1 MQKLRLFQYFWAV
14 NYLSNIVIFVSPI
27 KFITPNFKA
36 CMSSISQLL
45 KENNPHEDILA
56 IAGSLGEKENMPTY
70 IVGGYV
76 RDTLLGKSCKDID
89 IMVEGDGVAFA
100 KKLAREL
107 KVNVTVDYDKF
118 GTAMIPYPDVEIEV
132 ATARIEKYRSDSR
145 KPEVTSSTIEEDM
158 SRRDFTINA
167 IAASLLPSSFGELY
181 DPFGGIKDLQKGLII
196 TPLDPDETF
205 SDDPLRML
213 RAVRFA
219 AQLEYDVASTIL
231 ESISRNINRLE
242 IVSWE
247 RIRDEIIKSLTTNKP
262 SIAFYLMKETGLL
275 THVFPEMDIMSG
287 VETINGMGHKDVFI
301 HTLQVVDNA
310 AKLSDK
316 MEIRFAALVHDIAK
330 PPTKQFDTKKGW
342 TFHGHD
348 EIGRRMLKKVAKRM
362 KLSNNLRDY
371 LMLLTKLHL
380 RPIALAKKEIT
391 DSAIRRVMA
400 EAGEYVDDLMILCRA
415 DITTKNQKKV
425 SKYMGN
431 FEKVEDLM
439 QDVKLRD
446 EMKAFQ
452 SPVRG
457 KEIMETF
464 KLKPGRQ
471 VGQIKK
477 AIEEAILD
485 GEIPNE
491 YEAAHEFMLKMKLT

>member
-1 MQKLRLFQYFWAV
+1 
-14 NYLSNIVIFVSPI
+14 
-27 KFITPNFKA
+27 
-36 CMSSISQLL
+36 MSSISQLL
-45 KENNPHEDILA
+45 IENNPHNEILK
-56 IAGSLGEKENMPTY
+56 IAGNLGEKENISTY

-76 RDTLLGKSCKDID
+76 RDTLIGKPCKDID
-89 IMVEGDGVAFA
+89 IMVEGDGIAFA
-100 KKLAREL
+100 KKLAKTL
-107 KVNVTVDYDKF
+107 QVDVTVDYDKF
-118 GTAMIPYPDVEIEV
+118 GTALIPYPELEIEV
-132 ATARIEKYRSDSR
+132 ATARKEKYQSDSR
-145 KPEVTSSTIEEDM
+145 KPEVISSTIEEDM

-167 IAASLLPSSFGELY
+167 IAASLLPNNFGELY

-196 TPLDPDETF
+196 TPLDPDVTF

-219 AQLEYDVASTIL
+219 SQLQYDVAGTIL
-231 ESISRNINRLE
+231 ESISRNIHRLE

-247 RIRDEIIKSLTTNKP
+247 RIRDELMKSLQTEKP
-262 SIAFYLMKETGLL
+262 SIAFYLLKETGLL
-275 THVFPEMDIMSG
+275 TYVFPELDIMSG
-287 VETINGMGHKDVFI
+287 VEIINGKGHKDVFI

-310 AKLSDK
+310 AKLTDK

-330 PPTKQFDTKKGW
+330 PPTKRFDNKKGW

-348 EIGRRMLKKVAKRM
+348 EIGRRMLKKVAQRM
-362 KLSNNLRDY
+362 KLSSQLRDY

-400 EAGEYVDDLMILCRA
+400 EAGEYIDDLMILCRA
-415 DITTKNQKKV
+415 DITTKNPKKV

-431 FEKVEDLM
+431 FEKVEHLM

-452 SPVRG
+452 SPIRG
-457 KEIMETF
+457 DEIMKTF
-464 KLKPGRQ
+464 NLKPGRE

-485 GEIPNE
+485 GEIPND
-491 YEAAHEFMLKMKLT
+491 YDAAFDYMMKYKKQLTAQLSN

>member
-1 MQKLRLFQYFWAV
+1 
-14 NYLSNIVIFVSPI
+14 
-27 KFITPNFKA
+27 
-36 CMSSISQLL
+36 MSSISQLL
-45 KENNPHEDILA
+45 KENNPHEDILT
-56 IAGSLGEKENMPTY
+56 IAGSLGDKENIPTY

-76 RDTLLGKSCKDID
+76 RDTLLGKSCQDID

-100 KKLAREL
+100 KLLAKEL

-118 GTAMIPYPDVEIEV
+118 GTALIPYPNVDIEV
-132 ATARIEKYRSDSR
+132 ATARKEKYQSDSR
-145 KPEVTSSTIEEDM
+145 KPEITSSTVEEDM

-167 IAASLLPSSFGELY
+167 IAASLMPSSFGELY
-181 DPFGGIKDLQKGLII
+181 DPFGGIKDLQKGLLI

-213 RAVRFA
+213 RAVRFS
-219 AQLEYDVASTIL
+219 AQLQYEIAAATLD
-231 ESISRNINRLE
+231 SISRNIHRLE

-247 RIRDEIIKSLTTNKP
+247 RIRDEIIKSLTTEKP

-275 THVFPEMDIMSG
+275 AHVFPEMDIMSG
-287 VETINGMGHKDVFI
+287 VEIINGMGHKDVFT

-310 AKLSDK
+310 AKLTDK
-316 MEIRFAALVHDIAK
+316 MDVRFAALVHDIAK
-330 PPTKQFDTKKGW
+330 PPTKRFEPKKGW

-348 EIGRRMLKKVAKRM
+348 EIGRRMLKKVARRM

-400 EAGEYVDDLMILCRA
+400 EAGEHVDDLMILCRA
-415 DITTKNQKKV
+415 DITTKNPKKV

-431 FEKVEDLM
+431 FERVETLM

-446 EMKAFQ
+446 EMREFQ

-457 KEIMETF
+457 EEIMKIF

-471 VGQIKK
+471 VGKIKE

-491 YEAAHEFMLKMKLT
+491 YEAAYKFMMKMEIT

>member
-1 MQKLRLFQYFWAV
+1 
-14 NYLSNIVIFVSPI
+14 
-27 KFITPNFKA
+27 
-36 CMSSISQLL
+36 MSSISQLL

-56 IAGSLGEKENMPTY
+56 IAGSLGEKENIPTY

-76 RDTLLGKSCKDID
+76 RDTLLGKSCQDID

-118 GTAMIPYPDVEIEV
+118 GTAMIPYPDIEIEI
-132 ATARIEKYRSDSR
+132 ASARKEKYHSDSR
-145 KPEVTSSTIEEDM
+145 KPEVTSSTVEEDM

-167 IAASLLPSSFGELY
+167 ISASLMPSSFGELY

-219 AQLEYDVASTIL
+219 AQLQYDVAATAL
-231 ESISRNINRLE
+231 DSISRNIHRLE

-247 RIRDEIIKSLTTNKP
+247 RIRDELIKVLKTKKP

-287 VETINGMGHKDVFI
+287 VEIINGMGHKDVFI

-310 AKLSDK
+310 AKLTNK
-316 MEIRFAALVHDIAK
+316 MDIRFAALVHDIAK
-330 PPTKQFDTKKGW
+330 PQTKRFDNKKGW

-348 EIGRRMLKKVAKRM
+348 EIGRRMLKKIARRM

-391 DSAIRRVMA
+391 DSAVRRVMA

-415 DITTKNQKKV
+415 DITTKNPKKV
-425 SKYMGN
+425 SRYMGN
-431 FEKVEDLM
+431 FEKVEHLM

-457 KEIMETF
+457 KEIMKTF